1 MIILPELEN
10 ILLFIATA
18 SLLIVMPGP
27 SVLYITAQSVEN
39 GFKAGLISV
48 FGIAVGGLVHVL
60 MAGIGVSALLVSS
73 ASIFSLLKTLGAI
86 YLIYLGIRKILDKSP
101 LNNDLPLNKRKK
113 LPAIFYEGII
123 TNVLNPKTAIFF
135 FAFLPQFINVGKGG
149 SSSQITFLGLLFLL
163 IAILTHSIY
172 VLLAGSI
179 SNWIRNSK
187 AYAKIHRFLFG
198 SVYIFLGLIT
208 LTVNQPLQ
216 NLPSRR

>member
-1 MIILPELEN
+1 MIILPELDN

-27 SVLYITAQSVEN
+27 SILYITAQSMEH

-48 FGIAVGGLVHVL
+48 LGIAVGGLVHVL

-73 ASIFSLLKTLGAI
+73 AYIFSLLKTLGAI
-86 YLIYLGIRKILDKSP
+86 YLIYLGIRKILNKSQ
-101 LNNDLPLNKRKK
+101 LNNDFPLNKRKK

-149 SSSQITFLGLLFLL
+149 SSTQITFLGLLFLL
-163 IAILTHSIY
+163 IAILTHFTY
-172 VLLAGSI
+172 VLLARSI

-187 AYAKIHRFLFG
+187 GYAKIHRFLFG
-198 SVYIFLGLIT
+198 SVYIFLGFIT
-208 LTVNQPLQ
+208 LTINQPLQ
-216 NLPSRR
+216 NLPAKR